1 MYREHKRAGKR
12 EEGRGKR
19 EEGRGKREEGR
30 GKREE
35 GRGKREEGRKGM
47 EVNDHKP
54 IKMSCGD
61 QGAKQVASW

>member
-1 MYREHKRAGKR
+1 LEGEQRGSGCIESIRER
-12 EEGRGKR
+12 GRGKR
-19 EEGRGKREEGR
+19 EEGRGKRG
-30 GKREE
+30 
-35 GRGKREEGRKGM
+35 EGRKGM